1 MNLHQRNQALAEI
14 EKYIETATTKAEVD
28 RGISL
33 IIEVESKYYDYLTEF
48 MEEVAPDYI
57 PMEPR

>member
-1 MNLHQRNQALAEI
+1 MNLQQRNQALKEI
-14 EKYIETATTKAEVD
+14 EKYLETATTKAEVD

-33 IIEVESKYYDYLTEF
+33 IIEVESKYHDYLTEI
-48 MEEVAPDYI
+48 MEEVAPDYV

>member
-1 MNLHQRNQALAEI
+1 MNLQQRNQALEEI
-14 EKYIETATTKAEVD
+14 EKYLETATTKAEVD

-33 IIEVESKYYDYLTEF
+33 IIEVESKYYDYLTEI

>member
-1 MNLHQRNQALAEI
+1 MNVHQRSQALTEI
-14 EKYIETATTKAEVD
+14 EAYLETCTTKEEVD

-33 IIEVESKYYDYLTEF
+33 IIEVESKYYDYLTEI

-57 PMEPR
+57 PMETL

>member
-1 MNLHQRNQALAEI
+1 MNLHQRNQALEEI
-14 EKYIETATTKAEVD
+14 EKYLETATTKAEVD

-33 IIEVESKYYDYLTEF
+33 IIEVESKYADYLTEI